1 MLPYLH
7 TNYEQEPRTN
17 QLPCIYLRPIT
28 SRNVSEELLVV
39 PVPLDA
45 VQGVAHHLVVT
56 EEREVL
62 THLGQQRAAVRVAE
76 NHDTPLH

>member
-1 MLPYLH
+1 MSLERIDFLVFIYVMLIL
-7 TNYEQEPRTN
+7 
-17 QLPCIYLRPIT
+17 T

-45 VQGVAHHLVVT
+45 VQGVAHHLVVA

-62 THLGQQRAAVRVAE
+62 THLGQQGATVRVAE
-76 NHDTPLH
+76 NHDTLLHCDKKQR